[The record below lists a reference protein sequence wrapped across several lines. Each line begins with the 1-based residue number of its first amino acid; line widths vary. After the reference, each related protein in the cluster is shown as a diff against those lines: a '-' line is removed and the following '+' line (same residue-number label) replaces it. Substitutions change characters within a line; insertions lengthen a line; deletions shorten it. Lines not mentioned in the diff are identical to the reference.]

1 MTKSNDAADAPSRRR
16 FMRAA
21 ICAPAVAVAA
31 TAAGASP
38 RRASPIGAENAEPQ
52 TCSTYHETAH
62 IRTYYD
68 LARY

>member
-1 MTKSNDAADAPSRRR
+1 MNKSNDAADAPSRRR

-31 TAAGASP
+31 TTAGASP
-38 RRASPIGAENAEPQ
+38 SRASPIGGANVEPQ
-52 TCSTYHETAH
+52 ACSTYHETAH